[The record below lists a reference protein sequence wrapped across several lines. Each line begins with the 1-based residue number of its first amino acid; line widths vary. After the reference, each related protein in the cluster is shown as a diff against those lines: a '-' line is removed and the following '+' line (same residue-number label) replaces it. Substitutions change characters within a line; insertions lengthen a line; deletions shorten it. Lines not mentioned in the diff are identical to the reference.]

1 MSKNSLIIINFS
13 FKFSIIVMFRFR
25 RFIKGFNGSFITVIY
40 NGSFNL
46 LYIYIGKV
54 YDFP

>member
-13 FKFSIIVMFRFR
+13 FKFSIIVIFRFR

-46 LYIYIGKV
+46 LYIYI
-54 YDFP
+54 